1 MSSYSPRSEHA
12 DNQSPD
18 KYRLASKSPSRR
30 KVNSNIKKSSRRQLR
45 KSKLNEESSLTMGER
60 GRTKSRDREHDRNSD
75 TDKNSDSYY
84 SDDYDN
90 TTYGSE
96 RSPTPSSKTQSPM
109 PRRKAQKSMRSST
122 PLHSQGMRKVNSKQ
136 PLSKRG
142 ARWGFRSQSLNKDPP
157 PKDIDLVTKR
167 VLSARLLKIN
177 ELRNELT
184 ELQIRLEEQQ
194 KENKA
199 LRRMQFRQEKAL
211 NKFEDTESEI
221 SQLIS
226 RHNNELRAIRE
237 RLRKALEQERTTER
251 KLKETEEELYRT
263 SSSLQKLKKL
273 SEDRHLG
280 EREALS
286 QKLLLAEGRLDDRE
300 RKVKELEKSLELSQ
314 SSFQRQ
320 LLSERKKARETQEE
334 NKALRDELLRLGQK
348 LKEKERELD
357 AKNIYAFRL
366 SKPSPKKDTDLTP
379 RKKASNPAITSR
391 SVQTSDSFLP
401 AELPPPPPF
410 ILDDDTEQKE
420 REAQLRMEQEI
431 HKKRQGEYAEHMK
444 QQQLQLEKKKE
455 MEEKLR
461 RDEQQQFLEEKAQQ
475 LRDEWEKEEFD
486 RRLKENNLLLQK
498 KEREERARTEANA
511 YKIEN
516 EKENL
521 DNKMDEER
529 RKKELL
535 LAKMSEIDKEKQN
548 GFHSDVLI
556 TKAIS
561 QTQHLDKP
569 SNHDLADKK
578 PKTYTFSEPTQN
590 LYNGIP
596 VQGKPE
602 STTKA
607 EGQGRRTN
615 NTTDNVDLAFGNYAP
630 SFGKVS
636 GRSGLAIQKSDMS
649 GDNVVNNMDLGFHKQ
664 KDKKSNLLE
673 QLFGANAITT
683 PTLSKTDDQK
693 TDTRKVGNGSGDTLP
708 WDRAS
713 KVNAKEG
720 RLNFTEVRSENPK
733 RHLLQPAVG
742 RPAVRAINSLDD
754 EIDEVAL

>member
-1 MSSYSPRSEHA
+1 
-12 DNQSPD
+12 
-18 KYRLASKSPSRR
+18 
-30 KVNSNIKKSSRRQLR
+30 
-45 KSKLNEESSLTMGER
+45 MGER
-60 GRTKSRDREHDRNSD
+60 GRTKSRDHDHDRNSD

-90 TTYGSE
+90 TAYGSE
-96 RSPTPSSKTQSPM
+96 RSPTPSSKAQSPM

-122 PLHSQGMRKVNSKQ
+122 PLHNQGMRKVNSKQ

-184 ELQIRLEEQQ
+184 ELQVRLEEQQ

-226 RHNNELRAIRE
+226 RHNNELRALRE

-300 RKVKELEKSLELSQ
+300 RKVKDLEKSLELSQ

-320 LLSERKKARETQEE
+320 LLSERKKAREAQEE

-366 SKPSPKKDTDLTP
+366 SKPPKKDTDLTP
-379 RKKASNPAITSR
+379 RKKAASNPAITSR

-420 REAQLRMEQEI
+420 RETQLRMEQEI
-431 HKKRQGEYAEHMK
+431 REKRQREHAEHMK
-444 QQQLQLEKKKE
+444 QQQLQLEKKRE
-455 MEEKLR
+455 MEEKLK
-461 RDEQQQFLEEKAQQ
+461 RDEQQQSLEEKAQK

-486 RRLKENNLLLQK
+486 RRLKENNFLEK
-498 KEREERARTEANA
+498 KEREERAKTEADA

-516 EKENL
+516 EEENL
-521 DNKMDEER
+521 DNKMEEER
-529 RKKELL
+529 RKKEIL
-535 LAKMSEIDKEKQN
+535 LAKMNEIDKEKQN

-556 TKAIS
+556 TKAVS

-569 SNHDLADKK
+569 PKHDLAEKK
-578 PKTYTFSEPTQN
+578 NKTFTFSESTQN

-615 NTTDNVDLAFGNYAP
+615 NTTDHNADLAFGNYAP

-649 GDNVVNNMDLGFHKQ
+649 GDNIVNNMDLGFHKQ

-683 PTLSKTDDQK
+683 TTLSKTDDQK
-693 TDTRKVGNGSGDTLP
+693 TDTRKVDNGSGDLLP
-708 WDRAS
+708 WDRTS
-713 KVNAKEG
+713 KVNIKEG
-720 RLNFTEVRSENPK
+720 RLNFTEVRSGNPN
-733 RHLLQPAVG
+733 RHLLQPAAG

-754 EIDEVAL
+754 EIEEVAL